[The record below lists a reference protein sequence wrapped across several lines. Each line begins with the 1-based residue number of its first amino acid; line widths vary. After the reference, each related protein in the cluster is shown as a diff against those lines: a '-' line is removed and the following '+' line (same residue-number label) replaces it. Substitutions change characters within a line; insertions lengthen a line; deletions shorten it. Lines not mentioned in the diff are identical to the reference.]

1 MINTTEA
8 VIPLSSGSS
17 LIVSKIV
24 ATIRMKM
31 TCIPLQKRVNVMN
44 KWGVKEWLCFTC
56 DLQLSAGKS
65 STAFKILMVATFL
78 AIYTLFGCILIFLV
92 RVKSRLWAY

>member
-1 MINTTEA
+1 MINAAEA

-31 TCIPLQKRVNVMN
+31 TCIPLQKSVNVMN
-44 KWGVKEWLCFTC
+44 KCGVKE
-56 DLQLSAGKS
+56 
-65 STAFKILMVATFL
+65 
-78 AIYTLFGCILIFLV
+78 
-92 RVKSRLWAY
+92 